1 MQNKIQD
8 KVIEVLQISPIVPVV
23 VIEDLKDAVPL
34 AQSLI
39 EGGIPIIEV
48 TLRSNCALEAIELI
62 AKNVPKMHVGAGTIL
77 NLNQLEQAQ
86 NRGAEFLISPGLT
99 PSLLEYAKKKD
110 MPLIP
115 GVSSSSEVMQAL
127 ELGYNALKFFPAEYC
142 GGAKLLNAF
151 NGPFKGVK
159 FCPTGG
165 ISVDNMH
172 AYLKLENVL
181 CVGGSW
187 LTPRNLV
194 QNKEWDKIIE
204 LCKQALANIKT

>member
-1 MQNKIQD
+1 MQD
-8 KVIEVLQISPIVPVV
+8 KIIEVLQISPIVPVV
-23 VIEDLKDAVPL
+23 VIENIKDAVPL
-34 AQSLI
+34 AQSLV
-39 EGGIPIIEV
+39 EGGIQIIEV
-48 TLRSNCALEAIELI
+48 TLRSSCALEAIELI
-62 AKNVPKMHVGAGTIL
+62 AKNAPKMRVGAGTIL
-77 NLNQLEQAQ
+77 NPTQLEQAQ

-99 PSLLEYAKKKD
+99 IKLLEYAKKKD

-142 GGAKLLNAF
+142 GGVKLLNAF

-165 ISVDNMH
+165 ISTDNMH
-172 AYLKLENVL
+172 SYLNLENVL

-187 LTPRNLV
+187 LTPKHLI
-194 QNKEWDKIIE
+194 QNKEWDKITGI
-204 LCKQALANIKT
+204 CKRSLALR

>member
-1 MQNKIQD
+1 MQD
-8 KVIEVLQISPIVPVV
+8 KTIEVLQISPIIPVV
-23 VIEDLKDAVPL
+23 VIENIKDAVPL

-39 EGGIPIIEV
+39 EGGIHIIEV
-48 TLRSNCALEAIELI
+48 TLRSSCALEAIELI
-62 AKNVPKMHVGAGTIL
+62 VKNVPKMRVGVGTIL
-77 NLNQLEQAQ
+77 NSTQLEQAQ

-99 PSLLEYAKKKD
+99 IKLLEYAKKKD

-142 GGAKLLNAF
+142 GGVKLLNAF

-165 ISVDNMH
+165 ISADNMH
-172 AYLKLENVL
+172 SYLNLENVL

-187 LTPRNLV
+187 LTPKNLI
-194 QNKEWDKIIE
+194 QNKEWDKITEI
-204 LCKQALANIKT
+204 CKRSLALR

>member
-1 MQNKIQD
+1 MQD
-8 KVIEVLQISPIVPVV
+8 KIIEVLQISPIVPVV
-23 VIEDLKDAVPL
+23 VIENIKDAVPL

-39 EGGIPIIEV
+39 EGGIHIIEV
-48 TLRSNCALEAIELI
+48 TLRSSCALEAIELI
-62 AKNVPKMHVGAGTIL
+62 AKNVPKMHVGVGTIL
-77 NLNQLEQAQ
+77 NPAQLEQAQ

-99 PSLLEYAKKKD
+99 IKLLEYAKKKD

-127 ELGYNALKFFPAEYC
+127 ELGYSALKFFPAEYC
-142 GGAKLLNAF
+142 GGVKLLNAF

-165 ISVDNMH
+165 ISADNMRS
-172 AYLKLENVL
+172 YLNLENVL

-187 LTPRNLV
+187 LTPKNLI
-194 QNKEWDKIIE
+194 QNKEWDKITGI
-204 LCKQALANIKT
+204 CKRSLALR

>member
-1 MQNKIQD
+1 MQD
-8 KVIEVLQISPIVPVV
+8 KIIEILQISPIVPVV
-23 VIEDLKDAVPL
+23 VIENIKDAVPL

-48 TLRSNCALEAIELI
+48 TLRSSCALDAIELI
-62 AKNVPKMHVGAGTIL
+62 AKNVPKMRVGAGTIL
-77 NLNQLEQAQ
+77 NLTQLEQAQ

-99 PSLLEYAKKKD
+99 IKLLEHAKKKD

-127 ELGYNALKFFPAEYC
+127 EWGYNALKFFPAEYC
-142 GGAKLLNAF
+142 GGVKLLNAF

-165 ISVDNMH
+165 ISADNMRS
-172 AYLKLENVL
+172 YLDLENVL

-187 LTPRNLV
+187 LTPKDLI
-194 QNKEWDKIIE
+194 QNKEWDKITEI
-204 LCKQALANIKT
+204 CKRALA

>member
-1 MQNKIQD
+1 MQD
-8 KVIEVLQISPIVPVV
+8 KIIEVLQISPIVPVV
-23 VIEDLKDAVPL
+23 VIENIKDAVPL

-48 TLRSNCALEAIELI
+48 TLRSSCALEAIELI
-62 AKNVPKMHVGAGTIL
+62 AKNVPKMRVGAGTIL
-77 NLNQLEQAQ
+77 NLTQLEQAQ

-99 PSLLEYAKKKD
+99 IKLLEHAKKKD

-142 GGAKLLNAF
+142 GGVKLLNAF

-165 ISVDNMH
+165 ISADNMRS
-172 AYLKLENVL
+172 YLNLENVV

-187 LTPRNLV
+187 LTPKNLI
-194 QNKEWDKIIE
+194 QNKEWDKITEI
-204 LCKQALANIKT
+204 CKRALALR

>member
-1 MQNKIQD
+1 MQD
-8 KVIEVLQISPIVPVV
+8 KIIEVLQISPIVPVV
-23 VIEDLKDAVPL
+23 VIENIKDAVPL

-48 TLRSNCALEAIELI
+48 TLRSSCALEAIELI
-62 AKNVPKMHVGAGTIL
+62 AKNVPKMRVGAGTIL
-77 NLNQLEQAQ
+77 NPTQLEQAQ

-99 PSLLEYAKKKD
+99 IKLLEHAKKKD

-142 GGAKLLNAF
+142 GGVKLLNAF

-165 ISVDNMH
+165 ISADNMRS
-172 AYLKLENVL
+172 YLNLENVL

-187 LTPRNLV
+187 LTPKDLV
-194 QNKEWDKIIE
+194 QNKEWDKITEI
-204 LCKQALANIKT
+204 CKRALALR

>member
-1 MQNKIQD
+1 MQDRI
-8 KVIEVLQISPIVPVV
+8 IEVLQISPIVPVV
-23 VIEDLKDAVPL
+23 VIENIKDAVPL

-39 EGGIPIIEV
+39 EGGIHIIEV
-48 TLRSNCALEAIELI
+48 TLRSSCALEAIELI

-77 NLNQLEQAQ
+77 NPTQLEQAQ

-99 PSLLEYAKKKD
+99 IKLLEYAKKKD
-110 MPLIP
+110 IPLIP

-127 ELGYNALKFFPAEYC
+127 ELGYSALKFFPAEYC
-142 GGAKLLNAF
+142 GGVKLLNAF

-165 ISVDNMH
+165 ISADNMH
-172 AYLKLENVL
+172 SYLSLENVL

-187 LTPRNLV
+187 LTPKNLI
-194 QNKEWDKIIE
+194 QNKEWDKITEI
-204 LCKQALANIKT
+204 CKRSLALR

>member
-1 MQNKIQD
+1 MQD
-8 KVIEVLQISPIVPVV
+8 KIIEILQISPIVPVV
-23 VIEDLKDAVPL
+23 VIENIKDAVPL

-48 TLRSNCALEAIELI
+48 TLRSSCALEAIELI
-62 AKNVPKMHVGAGTIL
+62 AKNVPKMRVGAGTIL
-77 NLNQLEQAQ
+77 NPTQLEQAQ

-99 PSLLEYAKKKD
+99 IKLLEHAKKKD

-142 GGAKLLNAF
+142 GGVKLLNAF

-165 ISVDNMH
+165 ISADNMRS
-172 AYLKLENVL
+172 YLALENVV

-187 LTPRNLV
+187 LTPKDLV
-194 QNKEWDKIIE
+194 QNKEWDKITEI
-204 LCKQALANIKT
+204 CKRALALR

>member
-1 MQNKIQD
+1 MQD
-8 KVIEVLQISPIVPVV
+8 KVLEVLQISPIVPVV
-23 VIEDLKDAVPL
+23 VVEDLKDAVPL
-34 AQSLI
+34 AQSLV

-62 AKNVPKMHVGAGTIL
+62 AKNVPKMRVGAGTIL
-77 NLNQLEQAQ
+77 NSNQLEQAQ

-151 NGPFKGVK
+151 NGPFKGVQ

-187 LTPRNLV
+187 LTPKNLV
-194 QNKEWDKIIE
+194 QNKEWDKIVEI
-204 LCKQALANIKT
+204 CKQALA

>member
-1 MQNKIQD
+1 MQD
-8 KVIEVLQISPIVPVV
+8 KIIEILQISPIVPVV
-23 VIEDLKDAVPL
+23 VIENIKDAVPL

-48 TLRSNCALEAIELI
+48 TLRSSCALEAIELI
-62 AKNVPKMHVGAGTIL
+62 AKNVPKMRVGAGTIL
-77 NLNQLEQAQ
+77 NLTQLEQAQ

-99 PSLLEYAKKKD
+99 IKLLEHAKKKN

-142 GGAKLLNAF
+142 GGVKLLNAF

-165 ISVDNMH
+165 ISADNMRS
-172 AYLKLENVL
+172 YLNLENVL

-187 LTPRNLV
+187 LTPKNLI
-194 QNKEWDKIIE
+194 QNKEWDKITEI
-204 LCKQALANIKT
+204 CKRALALR

>member
-1 MQNKIQD
+1 MQD
-8 KVIEVLQISPIVPVV
+8 KIIEILQISPIIPVV
-23 VIEDLKDAVPL
+23 VIEDIKDAVPL
-34 AQSLI
+34 VQSLV
-39 EGGIPIIEV
+39 EGGIQIIEV
-48 TLRSNCALEAIELI
+48 TLRSSCALEAIELI
-62 AKNVPKMHVGAGTIL
+62 AKNVPKMRVGAGTIL
-77 NLNQLEQAQ
+77 NPTQLEQAQ

-99 PSLLEYAKKKD
+99 IKLLEYAKKKD

-142 GGAKLLNAF
+142 GGVKLLNAF

-165 ISVDNMH
+165 ISADNMH
-172 AYLKLENVL
+172 SYLNLENVL

-187 LTPRNLV
+187 LTPKNLI
-194 QNKEWDKIIE
+194 QNKEWDKITEI
-204 LCKQALANIKT
+204 CKRSLALR

>member
-1 MQNKIQD
+1 MQD
-8 KVIEVLQISPIVPVV
+8 KIIEVLQISPIVPVV
-23 VIEDLKDAVPL
+23 VIENIKDAVPL

-48 TLRSNCALEAIELI
+48 TLRSSCALEAIELI
-62 AKNVPKMHVGAGTIL
+62 AKNVPKMRVGAGTIL
-77 NLNQLEQAQ
+77 NLTQLEQAQ

-99 PSLLEYAKKKD
+99 IKLLEHAKKKD

-127 ELGYNALKFFPAEYC
+127 ELGYSALKFFPAEYC
-142 GGAKLLNAF
+142 GGVKLLNAF

-165 ISVDNMH
+165 ISADNMRS
-172 AYLKLENVL
+172 YLNLENVL

-187 LTPRNLV
+187 LTPKNLI
-194 QNKEWDKIIE
+194 QNKEWDKITEI
-204 LCKQALANIKT
+204 CKRALALR

>member
-1 MQNKIQD
+1 MQD
-8 KVIEVLQISPIVPVV
+8 KIIEVLQISPIVPVV
-23 VIEDLKDAVPL
+23 VVENIKDAVPL

-48 TLRSNCALEAIELI
+48 TLRSGCALEAIELI
-62 AKNVPKMHVGAGTIL
+62 AKNVPKMRVGAGTIL
-77 NLNQLEQAQ
+77 NPTQLEQAQ

-99 PSLLEYAKKKD
+99 IKLLEYAKKKD

-127 ELGYNALKFFPAEYC
+127 ELGYSALKFFPAEYC
-142 GGAKLLNAF
+142 GGVKLLNAF

-165 ISVDNMH
+165 ISTDNMRS
-172 AYLKLENVL
+172 YLDLENVL

-187 LTPRNLV
+187 LTPKNLV
-194 QNKEWDKIIE
+194 QNKEWDKITEI
-204 LCKQALANIKT
+204 CKRALALR

>member
-1 MQNKIQD
+1 MQD
-8 KVIEVLQISPIVPVV
+8 KIIIEVLQISPIVPVV
-23 VIEDLKDAVPL
+23 VIENIKDAVPL

-48 TLRSNCALEAIELI
+48 TLRSSCALEAIELI
-62 AKNVPKMHVGAGTIL
+62 AKNVPKMRVGAGTIL
-77 NLNQLEQAQ
+77 NLTQLEQAQ

-99 PSLLEYAKKKD
+99 IKLLEHAKKKD

-127 ELGYNALKFFPAEYC
+127 ELGYSALKFFPAEYC
-142 GGAKLLNAF
+142 GGVKLLNAF

-165 ISVDNMH
+165 ISADNMRS
-172 AYLKLENVL
+172 YLDLENVL

-187 LTPRNLV
+187 LTPKNLV
-194 QNKEWDKIIE
+194 QNKEWDKITEI
-204 LCKQALANIKT
+204 CKRALALR

>member
-1 MQNKIQD
+1 MQD
-8 KVIEVLQISPIVPVV
+8 KIIEVLQISPIIPVV
-23 VIEDLKDAVPL
+23 VIENIKDAVPL

-48 TLRSNCALEAIELI
+48 TLRSSCALEAIELI
-62 AKNVPKMHVGAGTIL
+62 AKNVPKMRVGAGTIL
-77 NLNQLEQAQ
+77 NPTQLEQAQ

-99 PSLLEYAKKKD
+99 IKLLEYAKKKD

-127 ELGYNALKFFPAEYC
+127 ELGYHALKFFPAEYC
-142 GGAKLLNAF
+142 GGVKLLNAF

-165 ISVDNMH
+165 ISADNMRS
-172 AYLKLENVL
+172 YLNLENVL

-187 LTPRNLV
+187 LTPKDLI
-194 QNKEWDKIIE
+194 QNKEWDKITEI
-204 LCKQALANIKT
+204 CKRALALR

>member
-1 MQNKIQD
+1 MQD
-8 KVIEVLQISPIVPVV
+8 KIIEVLQISPIVPVV
-23 VIEDLKDAVPL
+23 VIEDIKDAVPL
-34 AQSLI
+34 AQSLV

-48 TLRSNCALEAIELI
+48 TLRSSCALEAIELI
-62 AKNVPKMHVGAGTIL
+62 AKNVPKMRVGAGTIL
-77 NLNQLEQAQ
+77 NPTQLEQAQ

-99 PSLLEYAKKKD
+99 IKLLEHAKKKD

-142 GGAKLLNAF
+142 GGVKLLNAF

-165 ISVDNMH
+165 ISADNMRS
-172 AYLKLENVL
+172 YLNLENVL

-187 LTPRNLV
+187 LTPKNLI
-194 QNKEWDKIIE
+194 QNKEWDKITGI
-204 LCKQALANIKT
+204 CKRALALR

>member
-1 MQNKIQD
+1 MQD
-8 KVIEVLQISPIVPVV
+8 KIIEVLQISPIVPVV
-23 VIEDLKDAVPL
+23 VIENIWDAVPL

-48 TLRSNCALEAIELI
+48 TLRSSCALEAIELI
-62 AKNVPKMHVGAGTIL
+62 AKNVPKMRVGAGTIL
-77 NLNQLEQAQ
+77 NLTQLEQAQ

-99 PSLLEYAKKKD
+99 PSLLEHAKKKD

-127 ELGYNALKFFPAEYC
+127 ELGYSALKFFPAEYC
-142 GGAKLLNAF
+142 GGVKLLNAF

-165 ISVDNMH
+165 ISVDNMRS
-172 AYLKLENVL
+172 YLNLENVL

-187 LTPRNLV
+187 LTPKDLI
-194 QNKEWDKIIE
+194 QNKEWDKITEI
-204 LCKQALANIKT
+204 CKRALALR

>member
-1 MQNKIQD
+1 MQD
-8 KVIEVLQISPIVPVV
+8 KIIEVLQISPIVPVV
-23 VIEDLKDAVPL
+23 VVENIKDAVPL

-39 EGGIPIIEV
+39 EGGIQIIEV
-48 TLRSNCALEAIELI
+48 TLRSSCALEAIELI

-77 NLNQLEQAQ
+77 NPTQLEQAQ

-99 PSLLEYAKKKD
+99 IKLLEYAKKKD

-127 ELGYNALKFFPAEYC
+127 ELGYSTLKFFPAEYC
-142 GGAKLLNAF
+142 GGVKLLNAF

-165 ISVDNMH
+165 ISVDNMRS
-172 AYLKLENVL
+172 YLDLENVL

-187 LTPRNLV
+187 LTPKNLI
-194 QNKEWDKIIE
+194 QNKEWDKITEI
-204 LCKQALANIKT
+204 CRQALALR

>member
-1 MQNKIQD
+1 MQD
-8 KVIEVLQISPIVPVV
+8 KIIEVLQISPIVPVV
-23 VIEDLKDAVPL
+23 VIEDLSDAVPL
-34 AQSLI
+34 VQSLI

-48 TLRSNCALEAIELI
+48 TLRSSCALEAIELI
-62 AKNVPKMHVGAGTIL
+62 AKNVPKMRVGAGTIL
-77 NLNQLEQAQ
+77 NLTQLEQAQ

-99 PSLLEYAKKKD
+99 PSLLEYAKKKG

-142 GGAKLLNAF
+142 GGVKLLNAF

-165 ISVDNMH
+165 ISADNMRS
-172 AYLKLENVL
+172 YLNLENVL

-187 LTPRNLV
+187 LTPKDLI
-194 QNKEWDKIIE
+194 QNKEWDKITEI
-204 LCKQALANIKT
+204 CKRALA

>member
-1 MQNKIQD
+1 MQD
-8 KVIEVLQISPIVPVV
+8 KIIEVLQISPIVPVV
-23 VIEDLKDAVPL
+23 VIENIKDAVPL

-48 TLRSNCALEAIELI
+48 TLRSSCALEAIELI
-62 AKNVPKMHVGAGTIL
+62 AKNVPKMRVGAGTIL
-77 NLNQLEQAQ
+77 NPTQLEQAQ

-99 PSLLEYAKKKD
+99 PSLLEHAKKKN

-142 GGAKLLNAF
+142 GGVKLLNAF

-165 ISVDNMH
+165 ISADNMRS
-172 AYLKLENVL
+172 YLNLENVL

-187 LTPRNLV
+187 LTPKDLI
-194 QNKEWDKIIE
+194 QNKEWDKITEI
-204 LCKQALANIKT
+204 CKRALA

>member
-1 MQNKIQD
+1 MQD
-8 KVIEVLQISPIVPVV
+8 KIIEVLQISPIVPVV
-23 VIEDLKDAVPL
+23 VIEDIKDAVPL
-34 AQSLI
+34 AQSLV

-48 TLRSNCALEAIELI
+48 TLRSSCALEAIELI
-62 AKNVPKMHVGAGTIL
+62 AKNVPKMRVGAGTIL
-77 NLNQLEQAQ
+77 NPTQLEQAQ

-99 PSLLEYAKKKD
+99 IKLLEHAKKKD

-127 ELGYNALKFFPAEYC
+127 ELGYSALKFFPAEYC
-142 GGAKLLNAF
+142 GGVKLLNAF

-165 ISVDNMH
+165 ISIDNMH
-172 AYLKLENVL
+172 SYLNLENVL

-187 LTPRNLV
+187 LTPKNLI
-194 QNKEWDKIIE
+194 QNKEWDKITEI
-204 LCKQALANIKT
+204 CKRSLAGI

>member
-1 MQNKIQD
+1 MQDRI
-8 KVIEVLQISPIVPVV
+8 IEVLQISPIVPVV
-23 VIEDLKDAVPL
+23 VIENIKDAVPL
-34 AQSLI
+34 AQSLV
-39 EGGIPIIEV
+39 EGGIHIIEV
-48 TLRSNCALEAIELI
+48 TLRSSCALEAIELI
-62 AKNVPKMHVGAGTIL
+62 AKNVPKMRVGAGTIL
-77 NLNQLEQAQ
+77 NPTQLEQAQ

-99 PSLLEYAKKKD
+99 IKLLEYAKKKD

-142 GGAKLLNAF
+142 GGVKLLNAF

-165 ISVDNMH
+165 ISTDNMH
-172 AYLKLENVL
+172 SYLNLENVL

-187 LTPRNLV
+187 LTPKNLI
-194 QNKEWDKIIE
+194 QNKEWDKITEI
-204 LCKQALANIKT
+204 CKRSLALR

>member
-1 MQNKIQD
+1 MQDRIL
-8 KVIEVLQISPIVPVV
+8 EVLQISPIVPVV
-23 VIEDLKDAVPL
+23 VVENIKDAVPL

-39 EGGIPIIEV
+39 EGGIHIIEV
-48 TLRSNCALEAIELI
+48 TLRSSCALEAIELI
-62 AKNVPKMHVGAGTIL
+62 AKNVPKMRVGAGTIL
-77 NLNQLEQAQ
+77 NPTQLEQAQ

-99 PSLLEYAKKKD
+99 IKLLEHAKKKD

-127 ELGYNALKFFPAEYC
+127 ELGYSALKFFPAEYC
-142 GGAKLLNAF
+142 GGVKLLNAF

-165 ISVDNMH
+165 ISADNMH
-172 AYLKLENVL
+172 SYLNLENVL

-187 LTPRNLV
+187 LTPKNLI
-194 QNKEWDKIIE
+194 QNKEWDKITEI
-204 LCKQALANIKT
+204 CKRSLALR

>member
-1 MQNKIQD
+1 MQD
-8 KVIEVLQISPIVPVV
+8 KIIEVLQISPIVPVV
-23 VIEDLKDAVPL
+23 VIENIKDAVPL

-39 EGGIPIIEV
+39 EGGIQIIEV
-48 TLRSNCALEAIELI
+48 TLRSSCALEAIELI
-62 AKNVPKMHVGAGTIL
+62 AKNVPKMCVGAGTIL
-77 NLNQLEQAQ
+77 NPTQLEQAQ

-99 PSLLEYAKKKD
+99 IKLLEYAKKKD

-127 ELGYNALKFFPAEYC
+127 ELSYNALKFFPAEYC
-142 GGAKLLNAF
+142 GGVKLLNAF

-165 ISVDNMH
+165 ISADNMH
-172 AYLKLENVL
+172 SYLNLENVL

-187 LTPRNLV
+187 LTPKNLI
-194 QNKEWDKIIE
+194 QNKEWDKITEI
-204 LCKQALANIKT
+204 CKQSLALR

>member
-1 MQNKIQD
+1 MQD
-8 KVIEVLQISPIVPVV
+8 KIIEVLQISPIVPVV
-23 VIEDLKDAVPL
+23 VIENIKDAVPL

-48 TLRSNCALEAIELI
+48 TLRSSCALEAIELI
-62 AKNVPKMHVGAGTIL
+62 AKNVPKMRVGAGTIL
-77 NLNQLEQAQ
+77 NLTQLEQAQ

-99 PSLLEYAKKKD
+99 PSLLEHAKKKD

-142 GGAKLLNAF
+142 GGVKLLNAF

-165 ISVDNMH
+165 ISADNMRS
-172 AYLKLENVL
+172 YLNLENVL

-187 LTPRNLV
+187 LTPKNLI
-194 QNKEWDKIIE
+194 QNKEWDKITEI
-204 LCKQALANIKT
+204 CKRALA

>member
-1 MQNKIQD
+1 MQD
-8 KVIEVLQISPIVPVV
+8 KIIEVLQISPIVPVV
-23 VIEDLKDAVPL
+23 VIEDLNDAVPL

-39 EGGIPIIEV
+39 DGGIPIIEV
-48 TLRSNCALEAIELI
+48 TLRSSCALEAIELI
-62 AKNVPKMHVGAGTIL
+62 AKNVPKMCVGAGTIL
-77 NLNQLEQAQ
+77 NLTQLEQAQ

-99 PSLLEYAKKKD
+99 ITLLEHAKKKD

-127 ELGYNALKFFPAEYC
+127 EWGYNALKFFPAEYC
-142 GGAKLLNAF
+142 GGVKLLNAF

-165 ISVDNMH
+165 ISADNMRS
-172 AYLKLENVL
+172 YLNLENVL

-187 LTPRNLV
+187 LTPKDLI
-194 QNKEWDKIIE
+194 QNKEWDKITEI
-204 LCKQALANIKT
+204 CKRALA

>member
-1 MQNKIQD
+1 MQDRI
-8 KVIEVLQISPIVPVV
+8 IEVLQISPIVPVV
-23 VIEDLKDAVPL
+23 VIENIKDAVPL

-39 EGGIPIIEV
+39 EGGIHIIEV
-48 TLRSNCALEAIELI
+48 TLRSSYALEAIELI

-77 NLNQLEQAQ
+77 NPTQLEQAQ

-99 PSLLEYAKKKD
+99 IKLLEYAKKKD

-142 GGAKLLNAF
+142 GGVKLLNAF

-165 ISVDNMH
+165 ISADNMH
-172 AYLKLENVL
+172 SYLNLENVL

-187 LTPRNLV
+187 LTSKNLI
-194 QNKEWDKIIE
+194 QNKEWDKITEI
-204 LCKQALANIKT
+204 CKRSLALR

>member
-1 MQNKIQD
+1 MQD
-8 KVIEVLQISPIVPVV
+8 KIIEVLQISPIIPVV
-23 VIEDLKDAVPL
+23 VIENIKDAVPL
-34 AQSLI
+34 AQSLV
-39 EGGIPIIEV
+39 EGGIHIIEV
-48 TLRSNCALEAIELI
+48 TLRSSCALEAIELI
-62 AKNVPKMHVGAGTIL
+62 VKNVPKMRVGVGTIL
-77 NLNQLEQAQ
+77 NPTQLEQAQ

-99 PSLLEYAKKKD
+99 IKLLEYAKKKD

-142 GGAKLLNAF
+142 GGVKLLNAF

-165 ISVDNMH
+165 ISADNMRS
-172 AYLKLENVL
+172 YLNLENVL

-187 LTPRNLV
+187 LTPKNLI
-194 QNKEWDKIIE
+194 QNKEWDKITEI
-204 LCKQALANIKT
+204 CKRSLALR

>member
-1 MQNKIQD
+1 MQD
-8 KVIEVLQISPIVPVV
+8 KIIEVLQISPIVPVV
-23 VIEDLKDAVPL
+23 VVENVKDAVPL
-34 AQSLI
+34 AQSLV

-48 TLRSNCALEAIELI
+48 TLRSSCALEAIELI

-77 NLNQLEQAQ
+77 NPTQLEQAQ

-99 PSLLEYAKKKD
+99 IKLLEHAKKKD

-142 GGAKLLNAF
+142 GGVKLLNAF

-165 ISVDNMH
+165 ISADNMRS
-172 AYLKLENVL
+172 YLNLENVL

-187 LTPRNLV
+187 LTPKNLI
-194 QNKEWDKIIE
+194 QNKEWDKITEI
-204 LCKQALANIKT
+204 CKRALALR

>member
-1 MQNKIQD
+1 MQD
-8 KVIEVLQISPIVPVV
+8 KIIEVLQISPIVPVV
-23 VIEDLKDAVPL
+23 VVENIKDAVPL

-39 EGGIPIIEV
+39 EGGIQIIEV
-48 TLRSNCALEAIELI
+48 TLRSSCALEAIELI

-77 NLNQLEQAQ
+77 NPTQLEQAQ

-99 PSLLEYAKKKD
+99 IKLLEYAKKKD

-127 ELGYNALKFFPAEYC
+127 ELGYNTLKFFPAEYC
-142 GGAKLLNAF
+142 GGVKLLNAF

-165 ISVDNMH
+165 ISVDNMRS
-172 AYLKLENVL
+172 YLDLENVL

-187 LTPRNLV
+187 LTPKNLI
-194 QNKEWDKIIE
+194 QNKEWDKITEI
-204 LCKQALANIKT
+204 CKRALALR

>member
-1 MQNKIQD
+1 MQD
-8 KVIEVLQISPIVPVV
+8 KIIEVLQISPIVPVV
-23 VIEDLKDAVPL
+23 VIEDIKDAVPL
-34 AQSLI
+34 AQSLV
-39 EGGIPIIEV
+39 EGGIHIIEV
-48 TLRSNCALEAIELI
+48 TLRSSCALEAIELI
-62 AKNVPKMHVGAGTIL
+62 AKNVPKMRVGAGTIL
-77 NLNQLEQAQ
+77 NPTQLEQAQ

-99 PSLLEYAKKKD
+99 IKLLEYAKKKD

-142 GGAKLLNAF
+142 GGVKLLNAF

-165 ISVDNMH
+165 ISADNMRS
-172 AYLKLENVL
+172 YLNLENVL

-187 LTPRNLV
+187 LTPKNLI
-194 QNKEWDKIIE
+194 QNKEWDKITEI
-204 LCKQALANIKT
+204 CKRSLALR

>member
-1 MQNKIQD
+1 MQD
-8 KVIEVLQISPIVPVV
+8 KIIEVLQISPIVPVV
-23 VIEDLKDAVPL
+23 VVEDIKDAVPL

-48 TLRSNCALEAIELI
+48 TLRSSCALEAIELI
-62 AKNVPKMHVGAGTIL
+62 AKNVPKMRVGAGTIL
-77 NLNQLEQAQ
+77 NPTQLEQAQ

-99 PSLLEYAKKKD
+99 IKLLEHAKKKN

-142 GGAKLLNAF
+142 GGVKLLNAF

-165 ISVDNMH
+165 ISADNMRS
-172 AYLKLENVL
+172 YLNLENVL

-187 LTPRNLV
+187 LTPKDLI
-194 QNKEWDKIIE
+194 QNKEWDKITEI
-204 LCKQALANIKT
+204 CKRALALR